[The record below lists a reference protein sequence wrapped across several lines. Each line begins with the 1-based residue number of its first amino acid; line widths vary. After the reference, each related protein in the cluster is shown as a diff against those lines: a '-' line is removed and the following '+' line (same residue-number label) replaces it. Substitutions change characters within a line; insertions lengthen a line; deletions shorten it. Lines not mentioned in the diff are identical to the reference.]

1 MESTITDLEYD
12 SNFNLWVGT
21 SPVKVDGKENP
32 IGYWTLKSWR
42 DMSPK
47 KEMKSKENEVRKQF
61 ADKKFLEF
69 KRALEAKKM
78 SKSGENISDID
89 LSGLPE
95 DVQVGIK
102 QEIPLDQVK
111 KITRRKNYGI
121 PSKFYFENKLHLS
134 NEMSEE
140 AMNNLSEE
148 LKDMMVFPTRQRSMV
163 RTKILPYL
171 GTGAPSTYWKF
182 ATKIADKY
190 LARTTDKMDKLFL
203 NKFDEM
209 VFNKTPE
216 ERQEIKKRIEN
227 LRRSNPEIISRNLF
241 TVIQN
246 GINWLV
252 IPAAFLG
259 TIKKFTGLTGF
270 LFRLAT
276 KMAPALASSVK
287 GLVALYSGC
296 YLGVLILGSLIFK
309 YFHNDHVEKK
319 KKQQRSKKREE
330 PSEYLA
336 FDALAYQVYSGVV
349 IPEDITKHFQDELD
363 FIMLT
368 DSGTEEQ
375 RRKSILDLWKRF
387 DLNVR
392 ASIEKGIYLRK
403 EEEGAGLTIFDDPDL
418 RSNRRASAK
427 PKVDPFFTKFYLIV
441 KNLEAEEKVE
451 KALTCPNFKDM
462 AKDVMKGKTEI
473 PPQLAKMLATLMA
486 LEAKSINQS

>member
-1 MESTITDLEYD
+1 MDSTITDLEYD

-69 KRALEAKKM
+69 KRALEAKKK
-78 SKSGENISDID
+78 SESGEDISDID

-121 PSKFYFENKLHLS
+121 PSKFYFENNLHLS
-134 NEMSEE
+134 KEMSEE
-140 AMNNLSEE
+140 AIDKLAEE
-148 LKDMMVFPTRQRSMV
+148 LKKMMVFPTRQRSMV

-171 GTGAPSTYWKF
+171 GTGVPSTYWKF
-182 ATKIADKY
+182 VTKIADSY
-190 LARTTDKMDKLFL
+190 LARTTDKMDELFL

-209 VFNKTPE
+209 AFGKTPE
-216 ERQEIKKRIEN
+216 ERQEIKKRIET
-227 LRRSNPEIISRNLF
+227 LRKSNPEVISRNFF
-241 TVIQN
+241 TVVQTAISW
-246 GINWLV
+246 IA
-252 IPAAFLG
+252 IPFAFLG

-270 LFRLAT
+270 LFRIAT
-276 KMAPALASSVK
+276 KMAPVLASSLK
-287 GLVALYSGC
+287 GLAALYAGC
-296 YLGVLILGSLIFK
+296 FLGVVVLGSTVFK
-309 YFHNDHVEKK
+309 FFHTDHVENK
-319 KKQQRSKKREE
+319 KKQQRKKKDSD
-330 PSEYLA
+330 PNEYLA
-336 FDALAYQVYSGVV
+336 FDTLAYQVYSGVV
-349 IPEDITKHFQDELD
+349 IPEDITAHFQKELD
-363 FIMLT
+363 FIMYT

-375 RRKSILDLWKRF
+375 RKKSILDLWKRF

-392 ASIEKGIYLRK
+392 SSIEKGIYLRK
-403 EEEGAGLTIFDDPDL
+403 EEEGSGLTIFDDPDL

-427 PKVDPFFTKFYLIV
+427 PKVDPFFTKFYMIV
-441 KNLEAEEKVE
+441 KNIEAEEKVE
-451 KALTCPNFKDM
+451 EALASPEFKDI
-462 AKDVMKGKTEI
+462 AKDVMKGKVKI
-473 PPQLAKMLATLMA
+473 PPQLAKMTANLLA
-486 LEAKSINQS
+486 LEAKSLTQS